1 MPGCE
6 VPLVKALQWQT
17 GVHFDWPWRR
27 GTAEES
33 LTADIRLE
41 IKVSHRPRVTRLDGL
56 RGLAV
61 LSVVLFHAEVNL
73 GAFGRPGGGYT
84 GVAVFFVLSGYLIT
98 RLVWRSGDGA
108 SMSGYWAFV
117 RRRFTRL
124 APALMAFVGV
134 WTLVLVVLDLE
145 PVGNV
150 LRSAVLAT
158 TQTSAYYLAAGGRD
172 RVASGPTW
180 GPTWSLSVEWCFYLL
195 WPLVVCFLRRRRVS
209 AVAASR
215 VAIGLGLV
223 LYVVALPLTD
233 TQFYYLPLANVSV
246 LLWGG
251 ALALRHIRRST
262 GVDLGNTGRDPAVVL
277 LGIALLVALAAA
289 PADQGGGYRWL
300 FLPAAVVGA
309 LIVVDARPGTCGLA
323 DRLLELRLL
332 RGVGLRAYS
341 IYLWHVPV
349 MYVMF
354 VVLPGRPAYVVAGLA
369 MLLLVPV
376 VLVSFELFERPW
388 LSGGG
393 RVIPHPPRIQWAP
406 RQGYPPGKGD

>member
-1 MPGCE
+1 M
-6 VPLVKALQWQT
+6 
-17 GVHFDWPWRR
+17 
-27 GTAEES
+27 
-33 LTADIRLE
+33 TADTRSE
-41 IKVSHRPRVTRLDGL
+41 IKGSNRPRVTRLDGL

-117 RRRFTRL
+117 RRRFIRL
-124 APALMAFVGV
+124 APAMTAFVGV
-134 WTLVLVVLDLE
+134 WTLVLVILDLE

-150 LRSAVLAT
+150 LRSAALAA
-158 TQTSAYYLAAGGRD
+158 TQTSAYYLAASGGD

-195 WPLVVCFLRRRRVS
+195 WPLVVYFLRRRRVG
-209 AVAASR
+209 ALAASR
-215 VAIGLGLV
+215 VAIGLGLI
-223 LYVVALPLTD
+223 LYLVALPLTD
-233 TQFYYLPLANVSV
+233 TQFYFLPLANVSV

-262 GVDLGNTGRDPAVVL
+262 GVDLGSTGRDPAVVL

-289 PADQGGGYRWL
+289 PANQGGAYRWL

-309 LIVVDARPGTCGLA
+309 LIVVDARPGTSGLA
-323 DRLLELRLL
+323 DRFLELRLL

-341 IYLWHVPV
+341 IYLWHVPM

-376 VLVSFELFERPW
+376 VLVSFEFFERPW

-393 RVIPHPPRIQWAP
+393 RVIPYPPRIQWAP